1 MILLQVEKPKRP
13 ILQSFNLKGDWN
25 TAWENPIFQGEVQT
39 AVNAMFE
46 WYLNDLDEALA
57 RKC

>member
-1 MILLQVEKPKRP
+1 MAYSQLPQAQKPKRLM
-13 ILQSFNLKGDWN
+13 LQSFNLKGDWN

-46 WYLNDLDEALA
+46 
-57 RKC
+57 